1 MSCYIILVYQYYKL
15 FFIMRYFAPALIMA
29 AVKARGIGGGIRQG
43 YSNGSLGSSHG
54 YGYNLGN
61 GYSHGNSHG

>member
-1 MSCYIILVYQYYKL
+1 
-15 FFIMRYFAPALIMA
+15 MRYFAPALIVA
-29 AVKARGIGGGIRQG
+29 AVKARGIGGGIRQS